1 MTKTDMILSG
11 NAKYTQWV
19 DSLSQRIRHSVVRS
33 AIGVNRELI
42 MLYWSIGKDIVEM
55 QESEKYGDALIYKL
69 SEGLQR
75 EFPTS
80 KGYSYR
86 NLHYMKNM
94 YLTFSQVHINL
105 PPLWQNK

>member
-1 MTKTDMILSG
+1 MTKIDTILLN
-11 NAKYTQWV
+11 NAKYTQMV
-19 DSLSQRIRHSVVRS
+19 NSLSQRIRRSLVHS

-55 QESEKYGDALIYKL
+55 QESEKYGDALIYRL
-69 SEGLQR
+69 SEDLQR

-86 NLHYMKNM
+86 NLHYMKSM
-94 YLTFSQVHINL
+94 YLTFI
-105 PPLWQNK
+105 KYI